1 MTNTKGEEKYPREES
16 HPNFEELL
24 VNLTIEDVIVAVLEL
39 DTGACVS
46 LMGTVIWEKL
56 FTNLKTGIFIHQTCY
71 HNNQLA

>member
-24 VNLTIEDVIVAVLEL
+24 VNLIIEDVAVAVLEL
-39 DTGACVS
+39 DTCVCVS

-56 FTNLKTGIFIHQTCY
+56 CPNLKTRIFIHQTCY
-71 HNNQLA
+71 HNHELA